1 LRIAVAGCGQ
11 AAARGARR
19 SAIVDRDGT
28 MPGRGA
34 YLCRSADPS
43 SPAAVDRECLERAIR
58 RGGIA
63 RALRSSVTVDPKLVE
78 SVKRVAQPAAGRPAV
93 PLVLSKS

>member
-1 LRIAVAGCGQ
+1 LRIAVAGRGQ
-11 AAARGARR
+11 AAEGDARR

-34 YLCRSADPS
+34 YLCRDADASAV
-43 SPAAVDRECLERAIR
+43 AGACLEQALR

-63 RALRSSVTVDPKLVE
+63 RTLRSSVTVDPKLVE
-78 SVKRVAQPAAGRPAV
+78 SVKRVAQQAAGRPAG
-93 PLVLSKS
+93 PLALSKS

>member
-1 LRIAVAGCGQ
+1 LRIAVVGRGQ
-11 AAARGARR
+11 AAEGDARR

-34 YLCRSADPS
+34 YLCRGADSSA
-43 SPAAVDRECLERAIR
+43 PATVDGTCLERALR

-78 SVKRVAQPAAGRPAV
+78 ST
-93 PLVLSKS
+93 

>member
-1 LRIAVAGCGQ
+1 LRIAVAGRGQ
-11 AAARGARR
+11 AAEGAARR
-19 SAIVDRDGT
+19 CAIVDRDGT

-34 YLCRSADPS
+34 YLCRDADASA
-43 SPAAVDRECLERAIR
+43 AATVDGACLERALR

-78 SVKRVAQPAAGRPAV
+78 SM
-93 PLVLSKS
+93 SE

>member
-1 LRIAVAGCGQ
+1 LRIAVAGRAQGD
-11 AAARGARR
+11 ARG

-34 YLCRSADPS
+34 YLCRDPDS
-43 SPAAVDRECLERAIR
+43 SVPATVDGACLEQALR

-63 RALRSSVTVDPKLVE
+63 RALRTSVTVDPKLVE
-78 SVKRVAQPAAGRPAV
+78 SV
-93 PLVLSKS
+93 

>member
-1 LRIAVAGCGQ
+1 LRIAVADRGSAGGRG
-11 AAARGARR
+11 AARRN
-19 SAIVDRDGT
+19 AIVDRDGT

-34 YLCRSADPS
+34 YLCRATDPS
-43 SPAAVDRECLERAIR
+43 PSLAADRACLERALR

-78 SVKRVAQPAAGRPAV
+78 
-93 PLVLSKS
+93 LVS

>member
-1 LRIAVAGCGQ
+1 LRIAVAGRGQ
-11 AAARGARR
+11 AAEGDARR
-19 SAIVDRDGT
+19 SAIVDRDGN

-34 YLCRSADPS
+34 YLCRDADASA
-43 SPAAVDRECLERAIR
+43 PATVDGACLERALR

-78 SVKRVAQPAAGRPAV
+78 SVKRVAQQAAGRPAG
-93 PLVLSKS
+93 PLALSKS